1 MRVAVQVGKLHQRHT
16 VWWLNMPFITPLC
29 RHVRKSLM
37 QTCWDQKVASF
48 PCRLSPCSEPEN
60 EANQKV
66 FALLKCEFKIAVKQW
81 NGLGMRLLHKF
92 IIVV

>member
-1 MRVAVQVGKLHQRHT
+1 
-16 VWWLNMPFITPLC
+16 
-29 RHVRKSLM
+29 M

-48 PCRLSPCSEPEN
+48 PCRLSLRSEPEN

-92 IIVV
+92 IIVVLVSTSLHLSPTKTNLSGLSCSV